1 MISLKTWSLAMAMVV
16 SLAGSAVTPV
26 AFAASGSGDLTDK
39 QRAELQH
46 AANIDCDANDKDKC
60 TAGNVDSGDYYDVRI
75 YGDCTI
81 AAYYGRIAEKA
92 VSLRKDVATT
102 GSTGETDAALAPEQL
117 VCIKAAA
124 QVQSSDKEYYVIA
137 LPMDHGP
144 ECKGEDLCRTPR
156 PLAETFQAAMK
167 NCQPGNQQSLA
178 GCPQGWVFA
187 SEMEAYSNGLP
198 QTGPKGSSD

>member
-1 MISLKTWSLAMAMVV
+1 MEFEMISFDKRMRGIALLMGFASLLMTQAQ
-16 SLAGSAVTPV
+16 
-26 AFAASGSGDLTDK
+26 AAPASSGDLTAG

-46 AANIDCDANDKDKC
+46 DAGIRCDRKSKENC
-60 TAGNVDSGDYYDVRI
+60 TAGNLESGDFYDVRI

-92 VSLRKDVATT
+92 ASLRTVVATT
-102 GSTGETDAALAPEQL
+102 GSDGKTQAVLAPEQL

-144 ECKGEDLCRTPR
+144 ECKGEDLCRKPQ
-156 PLAETFQAAMK
+156 PLAEPFQSAMK
-167 NCQPGNQQSLA
+167 NCRPDTKQGLK

-187 SEMEAYSNGLP
+187 TEMEAYPNGLP
-198 QTGPKGSSD
+198 QAQ

>member
-1 MISLKTWSLAMAMVV
+1 MIGLKTCSLAMAVVV
-16 SLAGSAVTPV
+16 SLAGSAATQ
-26 AFAASGSGDLTDK
+26 AAAAAANSGDLTDK

-46 AANIDCDANDKDKC
+46 EAGIDCDANDKDKC
-60 TAGNVDSGDYYDVRI
+60 IAGNVDSGDYYDVRI

-81 AAYYGRIAEKA
+81 AAYYGRIADKA
-92 VSLRKDVATT
+92 ASLRKDVATT
-102 GSTGETDAALAPEQL
+102 GSAGKTQARLAPEQL

-144 ECKGEDLCRTPR
+144 QCKGEELCSKPR

-167 NCQPGNQQSLA
+167 NCQPGNQKTLA

-187 SEMEAYSNGLP
+187 TEMEAYSNGLP
-198 QTGPKGSSD
+198 QAD